1 MIVVLICEKN
11 AEQLRLSEKKHNPLK
26 IVYILIKNHHAPIFP

>member
-11 AEQLRLSEKKHNPLK
+11 AEQLRLSENKHNPLK
-26 IVYILIKNHHAPIFP
+26 IVWSNELDLLTET